1 MGFWDKP
8 GSGGFFEGLL
18 KDIETIAIINATK
31 DSDGKPDP
39 YKAAGA
45 LYGLRGDLSL
55 NDMADI
61 GTFLGASG
69 AFDKRDNSNNERYS
83 YSSSINVVDD
93 TSDYDTLDDGT
104 SDDSWRD
111 YTCDND
117 YGIDPY
123 DYDDEV
129 DYIAEVTWAEEQY
142 KEDDVTSDD
151 SWRDYTSDNAF
162 GIDPYDYDNEEDYLV
177 EVTWAEESYK
187 EDDVTPDGDDD
198 TPDGDDDTPDG
209 DDDTSD
215 DLWHDFAC
223 DNAYGIDPHDYD
235 NEEDYFSDV
244 NRAEVIYKESATQ
257 LLDSVRA
264 NLAELDN
271 YLETCESSEPSWWDV
286 YDANQ
291 KRLLSMKALLYAQFS
306 PDYPQLFRNGWDK
319 HEIWRLAQGLARD
332 KQTAHLP
339 VTMLLFLSKKCFPLS
354 GLELFH
360 MLDIAGCKTFEES
373 LYNHS
378 KELCSVISAEKWTD
392 EDCIFIAE
400 VIRYKFLYNNKF
412 IGSGVDL
419 INALLSTELS
429 DSSHDEI
436 IDVVLE
442 LLMYIGTRDIRK
454 IPKASVDQFFDLC
467 KKLSVD
473 KKYKEIYKK
482 AFDLIEFEKDAAEIL
497 SILRPGED
505 ILDCF
510 NPQDD
515 FISDIIV
522 VAAHSKGATEFLANF
537 DALLSKENMSSTQ
550 VVWVARGVVLI
561 SEYLA
566 KGCFDTNPYEWFKTD
581 SELKQRIILQTSD
594 CAAFFGAVLGYA
606 ANNADD
612 EVFFQYFMPCSE
624 LYSESRE
631 NHTLF
636 FNNLFENINSWYY
649 DISARKNSKITSEKC
664 LLIAGT
670 IKTAIGDNPRKE
682 WKAEVDAYID
692 SAV

>member
-45 LYGLRGDLSL
+45 LYGLHGDLSL

-69 AFDKRDNSNNERYS
+69 AFDKKDNSINESYS

-93 TSDYDTLDDGT
+93 TSGYDTLDDGTSDYDYDT

-123 DYDDEV
+123 DYD
-129 DYIAEVTWAEEQY
+129 
-142 KEDDVTSDD
+142 
-151 SWRDYTSDNAF
+151 
-162 GIDPYDYDNEEDYLV
+162 NEEDYLA

-187 EDDVTPDGDDD
+187 ENDVTSDEDDVTPDEDDDTSDEDDD
-198 TPDGDDDTPDG
+198 TP
-209 DDDTSD
+209 D
-215 DLWHDFAC
+215 DLWHDFTC

-235 NEEDYFSDV
+235 NEEDYFCDV
-244 NRAEVIYKESATQ
+244 NMAEVIYKEKATQ

-271 YLETCESSEPSWWDV
+271 YLETYESSEPSWWDV

-306 PDYPQLFRNGWDK
+306 PDYPQLFRKGWDE
-319 HEIWRLAQGLARD
+319 HEIWRLAQAAGGS

-339 VTMLLFLSKKCFPLS
+339 VTMLLFLSKKCFPLA
-354 GLELFH
+354 GLELFR

-373 LYNHS
+373 LYNHC
-378 KELCSVISAEKWTD
+378 KELCSVISAENWTD
-392 EDCIFIAE
+392 EDCLYITE
-400 VIRYKFLYNNKF
+400 VITYKFLLSNKS
-412 IGSGVDL
+412 IGPGVDL
-419 INALLSTELS
+419 INALLSTKLT
-429 DSSHDEI
+429 DSSYDEVISLI
-436 IDVVLE
+436 IE
-442 LLMYIGTRDIRK
+442 LLMHIGSRDTRQ
-454 IPKASVDQFFDLC
+454 IPSASTDQFFELC
-467 KKLSVD
+467 KRLGID
-473 KKYKEIYKK
+473 KKYTELYKK
-482 AFDLIEFEKDAAEIL
+482 AADLIEFEREASEIISIIRPGKEEIL
-497 SILRPGED
+497 D
-505 ILDCF
+505 YH

-515 FISDIIV
+515 FMSYIIEC
-522 VAAHSKGATEFLANF
+522 ATDDKQASIFLAKF
-537 DALLSKENMSSTQ
+537 DALLRKENLTNNQ
-550 VVWVARGVVLI
+550 EKWVARGVVVL
-561 SEYLA
+561 SEHLA

-594 CAAFFGAVLGYA
+594 CAAFFGAALGYA
-606 ANNADD
+606 ANIADD

-624 LYSESRE
+624 LYSESE
-631 NHTLF
+631 KNHTLF
-636 FNNLFENINSWYY
+636 FDNLFENINSWYY
-649 DISARKNSKITSEKC
+649 DISERKNSEITSEKC
-664 LLIAGT
+664 LLIAD
-670 IKTAIGDNPRKE
+670 AITSVVGENSRKE
-682 WKAEVDAYID
+682 WKSELDVYID
-692 SAV
+692 ST